1 MAFSYEI
8 LVREIVATARCDR
21 CGPPIGLR
29 LRYPRRHMVKQ
40 ERPFRCG
47 AAKCLQKTRNVWLSE
62 AQEAEYVRGERLF
75 ALGSRDGKI
84 EVK

>member
-1 MAFSYEI
+1 
-8 LVREIVATARCDR
+8 
-21 CGPPIGLR
+21 
-29 LRYPRRHMVKQ
+29 MVKQ

-47 AAKCLQKTRNVWLSE
+47 AAKCLQKTRNVWLSDAE
-62 AQEAEYVRGERLF
+62 EAEYVRGERLF